1 MIAVLALGLVA
12 ATTVFLRPGSAA
24 STRVAAAGVV
34 AASDPA
40 TPVVAPVPPPTPP
53 VSPGLTASG
62 PTSASPTSASPVPPG
77 TSPRLGARPDPAAQV
92 LALVNQERARAGCP
106 AVTPDTRLAA
116 AAQAHSADMAQRRYF
131 DHTAPDGTD
140 PGQRITAAG
149 YAWSAYGENI
159 AAGYPDAVSVMRGWM
174 NSPGHR
180 ENILNCR
187 FGNLGVGLYLTPDHG
202 GYWTQDFAA
211 P

>member
-1 MIAVLALGLVA
+1 MI
-12 ATTVFLRPGSAA
+12 R
-24 STRVAAAGVV
+24 
-34 AASDPA
+34 
-40 TPVVAPVPPPTPP
+40 
-53 VSPGLTASG
+53 
-62 PTSASPTSASPVPPG
+62 
-77 TSPRLGARPDPAAQV
+77 
-92 LALVNQERARAGCP
+92 LVNQARNQARCKDVHNNSKLHST
-106 AVTPDTRLAA
+106 AR
-116 AAQAHSADMAQRRYF
+116 AHSADMAQRRYF
-131 DHTAPDGTD
+131 DHTAPNGTD

-187 FGNLGVGLYLTPDHG
+187 FSNLGVGLYLTPDRG

>member
-1 MIAVLALGLVA
+1 MIAVLALGLAA
-12 ATTVFLRPGSAA
+12 ATTVVLRPGSSA

-40 TPVVAPVPPPTPP
+40 TPVVAPAPPP
-53 VSPGLTASG
+53 VSPSPTPSG
-62 PTSASPTSASPVPPG
+62 PAPASSTPPAAG
-77 TSPRLGARPDPAAQV
+77 PSPRLGGPPDPPAQV

-106 AVTPDTRLAA
+106 AVTPDARLAA
-116 AAQAHSADMAQRRYF
+116 AARAHSADMAQRRYF

-187 FGNLGVGLYLTPDHG
+187 FSNLGVGLYRTPDRG